1 VPVAGGRNVP
11 FFQQAI
17 GLLPTA
23 RNATQPTLSI
33 TSGAIPVLVR
43 GDITYLRQDFS
54 AQLPVPRGVLVRP
67 LNVRFDYMVRTRVVS
82 EAEAAKLRKEAGNRT
97 TYPQRE
103 AVLYAL
109 RKLTG
114 QDPGN
119 STQSWLEQFPRAEQD
134 LEATRL
140 SGQLVRSSGIPRDLL
155 LQKLRDSKGV
165 VHTVALATAIPSL
178 DGSFKEKARQALV
191 ERLTRMTSET
201 LRDYLRDEDP
211 EVRRAAVEA
220 SLLKDKKELIPDL
233 IVLLT
238 DPEPLT
244 ARAAEA
250 ALRDLTGEDHTTPD
264 AWKEWWKKQ

>member
-1 VPVAGGRNVP
+1 VP
-11 FFQQAI
+11 FFQGAI

-23 RNATQPTLSI
+23 RPAQPNFSI

-54 AQLPVPRGVLVRP
+54 AQLPVPRGILVRP
-67 LNVRFDYMVRTRVVS
+67 LNVRFDYMVRTRVIS
-82 EAEAAKLRKEAGNRT
+82 QAEAAQIRKEAGDRT

-114 QDPGN
+114 QDAGN
-119 STQSWLEQFPRAEQD
+119 TTQAWLERFPRAEQD

-140 SGQLVRSSGIPRDLL
+140 SGQLVRSSGVPRDLL
-155 LQKLRDSKGV
+155 LQKLRDNKGAV
-165 VHTVALATAIPSL
+165 NTVALASAIPSL
-178 DGSFKEKARQALV
+178 SGPFQEKARQALV

-220 SLLKDKKELIPDL
+220 CLLKDKQELIPDL
-233 IVLLT
+233 IALLT

-250 ALRDLTGEDHTTPD
+250 ALRDLTGETHATPD
-264 AWKEWWKKQ
+264 AWKEWWNKQ